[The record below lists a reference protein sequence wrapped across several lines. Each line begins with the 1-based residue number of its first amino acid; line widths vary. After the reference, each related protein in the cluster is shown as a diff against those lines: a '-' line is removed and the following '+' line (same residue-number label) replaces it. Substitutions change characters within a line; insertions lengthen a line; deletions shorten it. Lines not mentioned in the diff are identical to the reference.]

1 MRAAKS
7 TKKSS
12 KLERRICSEISS
24 ESMAEAD
31 ELTFNKKGATIQSMK
46 RASKILV
53 IFAIVLFFTF
63 GVSCAAHAAPGLA
76 LSPLMDCSQPRG
88 PMAIAGCDHP
98 SYLCGFDSPFISRGV
113 LSSPPHKDFSKGAH
127 DLSIGEVR
135 INAIKPPIGN
145 YTEDIFL
152 VHGLHKISTRLF
164 NSILNL

>member
-1 MRAAKS
+1 
-7 TKKSS
+7 
-12 KLERRICSEISS
+12 
-24 ESMAEAD
+24 
-31 ELTFNKKGATIQSMK
+31 MK

-76 LSPLMDCSQPRG
+76 LAPLMDCSQPRG
-88 PMAIAGCDHP
+88 PMEMAGCDRP
-98 SYLCGFDSPFISRGV
+98 SYLCGSDSSNLFSQGAVGSSRANE
-113 LSSPPHKDFSKGAH
+113 LWKAAY
-127 DLSIGEVR
+127 DLSIGEVP
-135 INAIKPPIGN
+135 INAIKPPIEN